1 MVDELRAR
9 GDDRFVHLEREY
21 DATPEELWAAWTEPA
36 RLARWLGTPTGA
48 LLGATEPVRISMGDD
63 ADQEVEVEVLS
74 ADPPRLL
81 ELAWR
86 FPGVTDS
93 RLRVE
98 LVPVTASR
106 TRVVVD
112 HGGLGD
118 STTGYG
124 AGWQAF
130 LDGNLAS
137 TLGDAA
143 SAAWDERFAEAL
155 PVWRERAAALR

>member
-1 MVDELRAR
+1 
-9 GDDRFVHLEREY
+9 
-21 DATPEELWAAWTEPA
+21 
-36 RLARWLGTPTGA
+36 
-48 LLGATEPVRISMGDD
+48 MGDD
-63 ADQEVEVEVLS
+63 LDQEVEVEVLS
-74 ADPPRLL
+74 AEPPRLL

-86 FPGVTDS
+86 FPGVADS

-98 LVPVTASR
+98 FVPVTPSR

-124 AGWQAF
+124 AGWEAF
-130 LDGNLAS
+130 LDGNLAA
-137 TLGDAA
+137 TLAGAA
-143 SAAWDERFAEAL
+143 PATWDERFAEAL